1 VYKRQAQWSGDVI
14 KFEVGDI
21 NALQFDDA
29 SFDLAYATRVVTL
42 MDTWEEQQVAI
53 NECLRV
59 VKPGGKVILSEPF
72 LEPFTLLNALR
83 QLKDMPSLVE
93 HDSNRFFKKELLENF
108 LMNKGL
114 SFTVN
119 EFSSIYYLGSR
130 FLRELV
136 TDPAAYPGFNPIN
149 RIFYDIEKD
158 FSGGGFG
165 IQQAYI
171 ITK

>member
-1 VYKRQAQWSGDVI
+1 
-14 KFEVGDI
+14 
-21 NALQFDDA
+21 
-29 SFDLAYATRVVTL
+29 
-42 MDTWEEQQVAI
+42 
-53 NECLRV
+53 
-59 VKPGGKVILSEPF
+59 
-72 LEPFTLLNALR
+72 
-83 QLKDMPSLVE
+83 
-93 HDSNRFFKKELLENF
+93 
-108 LMNKGL
+108 
-114 SFTVN
+114 
-119 EFSSIYYLGSR
+119 LGSR